1 MRKLLSLCF
10 FVFLSLNLLSQE
22 SQITNFDP
30 CYEEINDK
38 LKKKFSIAFELFEK
52 RDYHNS
58 SLLLREI
65 IKEEENFASANFLIS
80 VIGSYKQNQTI
91 IEKYTL
97 LTQKSCSD
105 FHHPLY
111 FYFKGVIDYSNDNYS
126 SAIINFN
133 KFFENY
139 TERGIITDSIFTDC
153 ENYLEWSKFL
163 DRIQKEKIP
172 FNPYKIP
179 ELSTKDNE
187 FFPSITMDGNR
198 LYYNRR
204 MDIRVDASETFF
216 QQNNTEKRDL
226 LCYSDKMEN
235 GGFSNFTIL
244 DDPFNFNSIQ
254 TSPSLRADN
263 KVIFFSQC
271 VNKRGD
277 FDCDIYYSNL
287 IDGYWSNAISLGEE
301 VNRNDSWE
309 LQPCVSPNGRV
320 LYFASNRPGGRG
332 GYDIWIAYKQENG
345 SWGRVQNAGQRINTE
360 LDEKS
365 PFLHPDG
372 VSLYFSSNGWKGMG
386 GFDNF
391 YIRLD
396 KREMK
401 TPMNMG
407 TPMNTIKDEEGF
419 VVDLNNRG
427 YFASNGLNENVN
439 SDIYTFDLYYEFHS
453 LPTIITKGKVIL
465 VDDDYKNVSLE
476 LISLQDKK
484 KNIYEVD
491 ERNGE
496 FSLALKKDEPYIIK
510 AKSEGYAFE
519 SRLINKYNAKD
530 EIILEMSPLVI
541 GEGYII
547 NDILFETNSY
557 DLNQESKDII
567 MEFVEYLN
575 QYPRIRCT
583 IEGHT
588 DNIGNE
594 GENLILSEKR
604 AKAVADFIIN
614 SRIREDRI
622 NYKGYGSKQPIQD
635 NSTPEKRALNRRT
648 VFKIDAL

>member
-1 MRKLLSLCF
+1 MRKLLFLF
-10 FVFLSLNLLSQE
+10 FLIFISSNLLSQE
-22 SQITNFDP
+22 MQITNFDP
-30 CYEEINDK
+30 CYEDISDK
-38 LKKKFSIAFELFEK
+38 LKKKFSKAFELFEK

-58 SLLLREI
+58 SLLLREL
-65 IKEEENFASANFLIS
+65 IKDEENFASAHFLIS
-80 VIGSYKQNQTI
+80 IIGSYKQNQTI
-91 IEKYTL
+91 VEKYTL
-97 LTQKSCSD
+97 LTQEACSD

-111 FYFKGVIDYSNDNYS
+111 FYFKGVIDYSNENYS
-126 SAIINFN
+126 SATVNFN

-139 TERGIITDSIFTDC
+139 TERGIITDSIFNDC

-172 FNPYKIP
+172 FNPYKIT

-187 FFPSITMDGNR
+187 YLPSITMDGNR

-204 MDIRVDASETFF
+204 MDVRIDASESFF

-226 LCYSDKMEN
+226 LCYSDKMDN
-235 GGFSNFTIL
+235 GKFSNYTIL
-244 DDPFNFNSIQ
+244 DEPFNFNSIQ
-254 TSPSLRADN
+254 SSPSLRADN

-271 VNKRGD
+271 EIKGGE
-277 FDCDIYYSNL
+277 FDCDIYYSKYL
-287 IDGYWSNAISLGEE
+287 DGYWSNAISLGGD
-301 VNRNDSWE
+301 VNRSDSRE

-320 LYFASNRPGGRG
+320 LYFVSNRPGGRG

-345 SWGRVQNAGQRINTE
+345 SWGRVQNAGVRINTE
-360 LDEKS
+360 FDEKS

-372 VSLYFSSNGWKGMG
+372 VSFYFSSNGWKGVG

-391 YIRLD
+391 YLRLD
-396 KREMK
+396 KKEMK
-401 TPMNMG
+401 TPINMG
-407 TPMNTIKDEEGF
+407 TPMNTDRDEEGF

-427 YFASNGLNENVN
+427 YFASNLMNEDGNW
-439 SDIYTFDLYYEFHS
+439 DIYTFDLYNDFHS
-453 LPTIITKGKVIL
+453 LPTIIANGRVIL
-465 VDDDYKNVSLE
+465 IDDDYKNVSLE
-476 LISLQDKK
+476 LISLKDKK
-484 KNIYEVD
+484 KIIYEVD

-519 SRLINKYNAKD
+519 SRLINKFNAKD

-557 DLNQESKDII
+557 ELSQESKDII

-594 GENLILSEKR
+594 EENLILSEKR

-622 NYKGYGSKQPIQD
+622 KYKGYGSKQPIQD